1 MNFSA
6 KPTLTGS
13 WANSRGF
20 VFNQNLPVYLG
31 GSEKQT
37 AVLKRFERDLKE
49 PFKC

>member
-1 MNFSA
+1 MNFSV

-20 VFNQNLPVYLG
+20 VLNQNLPVYLV

-37 AVLKRFERDLKE
+37 AVLKRSEHDFKE
-49 PFKC
+49 TFKC